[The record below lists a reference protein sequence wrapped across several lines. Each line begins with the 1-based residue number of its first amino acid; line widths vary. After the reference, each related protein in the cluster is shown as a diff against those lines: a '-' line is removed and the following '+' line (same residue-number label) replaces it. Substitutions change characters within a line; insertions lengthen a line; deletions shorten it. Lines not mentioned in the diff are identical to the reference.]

1 VPRILVAH
9 HGAHRGNDGV
19 LVIEPSSVRGRDER
33 TDPRRAQIGRGKAG
47 HDIEDAR
54 KLEDGKGVGVHGLSK

>member
-1 VPRILVAH
+1 VPWILVANH
-9 HGAHRGNDGV
+9 RAHRGNDRM
-19 LVIEPSSVRGRDER
+19 LVIEPRSVRGRQDR
-33 TDPRRAQIGRGKAG
+33 THPRRAKIGRGKAG